1 MGVQELLG
9 KVVEERV
16 DQIIGDRL
24 PGLRA
29 RYYEKQEAILD
40 GLDPET
46 RDQFEKL
53 LESLLEGW
61 AEECRA
67 VYEAAFLDGLRLAH
81 RAF

>member
-1 MGVQELLG
+1 MAWT
-9 KVVEERV
+9 R
-16 DQIIGDRL
+16 
-24 PGLRA
+24 
-29 RYYEKQEAILD
+29 
-40 GLDPET
+40 ET

-53 LESLLEGW
+53 LESLLEGG